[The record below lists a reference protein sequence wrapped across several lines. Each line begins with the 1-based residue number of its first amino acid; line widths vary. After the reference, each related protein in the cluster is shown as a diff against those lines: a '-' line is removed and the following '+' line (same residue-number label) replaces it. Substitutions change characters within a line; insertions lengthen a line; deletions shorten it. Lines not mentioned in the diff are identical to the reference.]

1 MADAAHSVEIGGL
14 AVNWSRYS
22 PYRYWVPIQWNNS
35 MATGRAWVCAALT
48 LLSVLATSL
57 SAGAQNLTAHP
68 IDSGSLSI
76 NPTNTD
82 ESQSRGDDASRTA
95 DLESTRAALDR
106 RSGPALSLSIS
117 GWVGEQV
124 IYAH

>member
-1 MADAAHSVEIGGL
+1 MA
-14 AVNWSRYS
+14 
-22 PYRYWVPIQWNNS
+22 P
-35 MATGRAWVCAALT
+35 GRACVWAALT
-48 LLSVLATSL
+48 LLSVLATSF
-57 SAGAQNLTAHP
+57 SAGAQNLTVHP

-76 NPTNTD
+76 NPDDVRQTNTD
-82 ESQSRGDDASRTA
+82 ESQSRGDDASRVT